1 MPRGEGEGEGD
12 GGVPPS
18 PSQTTN
24 VAGVKRR
31 KPAKSSRARR
41 SARPSSAR
49 PWTPARSMYGD
60 LKIPVTEI
68 KKKP

>member
-1 MPRGEGEGEGD
+1 MPRDEGEGGGD

-31 KPAKSSRARR
+31 KGKGSRR
-41 SARPSSAR
+41 SKRGPMVGQ
-49 PWTPARSMYGD
+49 PWTPSRALYGD

-68 KKKP
+68 KKKS